1 MTPKF
6 ILQSR
11 APPWIPET
19 YIHLPLGISILI
31 PNRHFQFNFPKP
43 SLLFPCPSAF
53 PTNKLVLI

>member
-1 MTPKF
+1 MTLKF